1 MLTQCVQVQQHQ
13 PSFALCRVTRSL
25 HAKAAHRS
33 SALRARAAVQ
43 LRWQPGVSQCEIR
56 EIEVFNIDLSRPSP
70 VSKLGGG
77 VH

>member
-1 MLTQCVQVQQHQ
+1 MSNLSGVDAIWSGVHT
-13 PSFALCRVTRSL
+13 SFGV
-25 HAKAAHRS
+25 
-33 SALRARAAVQ
+33 LRHTCMNTSPESV